1 MCDALLLPQRGRSD
15 ERGRWLDVERW
26 RDPGTERGRTSFVC
40 GAARNSPHQQR
51 APRPCRRDTPSAFLR
66 SVFCRGFVRRFYLR
80 WLTGLSS
87 PPATKERKQGEV
99 LQVRA
104 LRASGAEGVVGPTD
118 IHLTSCRD
126 DPATPNRRMRS
137 ILQRNEVPHHS
148 VSLRETA
155 LPFRESRCHL
165 GIVNACESQNR
176 EMRHSAFLR
185 SGEKMT
191 TTGANQ
197 SPMPKV

>member
-1 MCDALLLPQRGRSD
+1 MRSWTNYDGRSLRLRVSRFFASEVEQD
-15 ERGRWLDVERW
+15 CWERNPFDRLRRPLPPV
-26 RDPGTERGRTSFVC
+26 RT
-40 GAARNSPHQQR
+40 
-51 APRPCRRDTPSAFLR
+51 
-66 SVFCRGFVRRFYLR
+66 VFRRGFVRRFYLR
-80 WLTGLSS
+80 WLRGLSP

-126 DPATPNRRMRS
+126 DPATPSRRMRS

-155 LPFRESRCHL
+155 LPFRESRCHP

-176 EMRHSAFLR
+176 EMRHR
-185 SGEKMT
+185 KNG
-191 TTGANQ
+191 GR
-197 SPMPKV
+197 PH